1 MKNLV
6 LISSVIKTS
15 SNPLSY
21 INTRSIY
28 SHEERYEQTK
38 KTIQSIKE
46 KIPGAKIIMVECSN
60 FRDDEIEYLQNN
72 TDYFLN
78 LYNDSEKKERIQSR
92 SKSLGEGT
100 MTFSALEFIMQNNIE
115 YDNLIKIS
123 GRYWFSEKFN
133 YEIFNNNDIVVKYI
147 DDNDYN
153 VFTALY
159 KLPKYVIPDFK
170 NFLENNY
177 QKMVNCIGYENLFA
191 NFLKEHKYV
200 NIHVVNPIGLTGHL
214 SVSNDFFEG

>member
-38 KTIQSIKE
+38 QTIQSIKE
-46 KIPGAKIIMVECSN
+46 KIPGAKIIMVECS
-60 FRDDEIEYLQNN
+60 DLSDEIEYLRNN

-78 LYNDSEKKERIQSR
+78 LYDDPEKKECIQSR

-100 MTFSALEFIMQNNIE
+100 MTFSALEFIIQNNIE

-123 GRYWFSEKFN
+123 GRYWLSEKFN
-133 YEIFNNNDIVVKYI
+133 YDNFNNTDIVVKYI
-147 DDNDYN
+147 DGNQHN
-153 VFTALY
+153 VNTALY
-159 KLPKYVIPDFK
+159 KLPKNVIHDFK

-200 NIHVVNPIGLTGHL
+200 NIRVVNPIGLSGL
-214 SVSNDFFEG
+214 ISVSNDFFEG